1 MRFVNVPIDVQP
13 ARLQIVMRKSF
24 SERRTAGM
32 FAAFC
37 YVASSA
43 WRCVGHENV
52 CTRWYPV
59 IQLLGATLLVLE
71 RPDGVERCSLYQGYK
86 REEGAR

>member
-13 ARLQIVMRKSF
+13 ARLQIIMCEPF
-24 SERRTAGM
+24 SEHRAARV

-59 IQLLGATLLVLE
+59 IQLLGASLFVLE
-71 RPDGVERCSLYQGYK
+71 RPDGVERCILYQGYK
-86 REEGAR
+86 RDEGAR